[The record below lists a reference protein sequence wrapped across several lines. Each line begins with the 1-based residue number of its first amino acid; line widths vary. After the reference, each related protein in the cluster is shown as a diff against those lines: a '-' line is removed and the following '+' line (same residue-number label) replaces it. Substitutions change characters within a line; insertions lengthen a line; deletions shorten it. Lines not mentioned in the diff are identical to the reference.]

1 VSGLLQ
7 AGRALLLD
15 MAATLFFLL
24 LYALTHDLTLSVG
37 LGLALALGRIGWLV
51 ARHKPVDT
59 LQWVSLFVV
68 GASGTAT
75 LITHNPV
82 FVMLKPSLIY
92 AVVGAAM
99 LKRGWLNRYLPPV
112 ALETVSDMAIV
123 FGYVWAGLMFFSAAL
138 NIFIALHYP
147 VIVWGAF
154 MSLYG
159 MVSKL
164 GMFVIQY
171 AAMRTVGVRRYRA
184 GPEQIAA

>member
-1 VSGLLQ
+1 MSGLLQ

-123 FGYVWAGLMFFSAAL
+123 FGYVWAGLMFLTGAANL
-138 NIFIALHYP
+138 ALVVHGDPKLWAWFIGVVPIA
-147 VIVWGAF
+147 
-154 MSLYG
+154 
-159 MVSKL
+159 SKL
-164 GMFVIQY
+164 MLFGVQY
-171 AAMRTVGVRRYRA
+171 LVTRFIVRRRM
-184 GPEQIAA
+184 QAAATI